1 MDRNKIICRCMN
13 VSAGAIEDAFKAGA
27 TTFEAIQAKT
37 KCSTGCG
44 CCKIDVEKFIEELKK

>member
-13 VSAGAIEDAFKAGA
+13 VTAGQIEDAVKGGA
-27 TTFEAIQAKT
+27 TTFQQVQEKT

-44 CCKIDVEKFIEELKK
+44 CCKIDVENLIKEVR